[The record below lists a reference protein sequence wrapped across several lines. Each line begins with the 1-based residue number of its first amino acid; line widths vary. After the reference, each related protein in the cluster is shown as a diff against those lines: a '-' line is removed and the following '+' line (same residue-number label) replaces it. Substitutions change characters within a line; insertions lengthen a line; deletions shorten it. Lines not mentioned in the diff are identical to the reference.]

1 MFLRTIRSIS
11 RDDSFCFR
19 DMHTTVR
26 ALHKLWGSF
35 PGGGFRFFRCKN
47 ALDQYQDDE
56 KNDNNGKYADD
67 AHAKFVEVK

>member
-1 MFLRTIRSIS
+1 
-11 RDDSFCFR
+11 
-19 DMHTTVR
+19 MHTTVR